1 VQQHAIGLL
10 VAAAALRDPG
20 RLFEHNSA
28 GDGNTCWATT
38 WQIDVNADTITGSCF
53 AYKNDHTS
61 LAFEWNLR
69 RLGGASSG

>member
-1 VQQHAIGLL
+1 MKSGSLSPP
-10 VAAAALRDPG
+10 RF
-20 RLFEHNSA
+20 FEILGGSSSTNSA
-28 GDGNTCWATT
+28 WDGNTCWATT

-69 RLGGASSG
+69 RLGGAPSG